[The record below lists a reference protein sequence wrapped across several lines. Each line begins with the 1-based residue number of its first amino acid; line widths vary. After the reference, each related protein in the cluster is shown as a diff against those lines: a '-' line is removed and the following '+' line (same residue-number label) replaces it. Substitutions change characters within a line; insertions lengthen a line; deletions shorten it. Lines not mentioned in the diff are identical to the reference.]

1 MNVSKMSVRQSG
13 FTLIE
18 IAIVLVIIGLLL
30 GGVLKGQE
38 LINSAKVR
46 SLNDKVSGISA
57 AYYAFQDR
65 YKAIPGDYSRAQDTI
80 NDSLF
85 QGNGNGVI
93 DYNNET
99 GSVWEHLEKAGFIT
113 GNFDGG
119 RYGAGQAC
127 PQGRCP
133 DNGFGGTLS
142 LNWTNL
148 AQERQGAKN
157 ELKSGRFIPSE
168 ILAELD
174 RKVDDDI
181 AVTGNMQISINTA
194 GWNQNANCLNSDN
207 NEIYATTTQQA
218 NCAVVFRNF

>member
-1 MNVSKMSVRQSG
+1 M
-13 FTLIE
+13 
-18 IAIVLVIIGLLL
+18 LVIIGLLL

-65 YKAIPGDYSRAQDTI
+65 YKAIPGDYRRAKDTI
-80 NDSLF
+80 NDSLD
-85 QGNGNGVI
+85 QGNGDGVI
-93 DYNNET
+93 ASNTNET

-119 RYGAGQAC
+119 RYGTGQAC
-127 PQGRCP
+127 PQGICP
-133 DNGFGGTLS
+133 DNGFGGTFL
-142 LNWTNL
+142 LHWTNL
-148 AQERQGAKN
+148 GQESVGFKN

-174 RKVDDDI
+174 RKIDDDI
-181 AVTGNMQISINTA
+181 AATGNMQISINTS
-194 GWNQNANCLNSDN
+194 GWSSNATCLNTDN
-207 NEIYATTTQQA
+207 DEIYATTA
-218 NCAVVFRNF
+218 NNCAVVFRNF